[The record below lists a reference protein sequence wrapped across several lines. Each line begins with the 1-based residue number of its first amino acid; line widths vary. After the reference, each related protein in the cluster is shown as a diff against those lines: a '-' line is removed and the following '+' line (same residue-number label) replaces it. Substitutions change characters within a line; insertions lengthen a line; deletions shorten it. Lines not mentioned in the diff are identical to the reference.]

1 MLGVAK
7 QVLDE
12 LRVRDTSEQDC
23 EAAMPLLIPP
33 GTQYGA
39 TLGKAQQRNPFR

>member
-23 EAAMPLLIPP
+23 EAAMHL
-33 GTQYGA
+33 Y
-39 TLGKAQQRNPFR
+39 